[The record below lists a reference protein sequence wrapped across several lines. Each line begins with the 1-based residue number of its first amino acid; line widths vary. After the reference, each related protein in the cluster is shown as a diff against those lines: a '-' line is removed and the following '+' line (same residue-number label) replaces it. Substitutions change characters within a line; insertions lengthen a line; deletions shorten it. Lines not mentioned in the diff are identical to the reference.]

1 MAALNLLLPR
11 RNEPNGQ
18 AFSRHSPHERFQ
30 QGSSAV
36 TIAIMKN
43 SIRAAGIAAALVC
56 ATAAQAAIT
65 VYSVTLNGASESPP
79 NASPGVGSGFV
90 TIDTIANT
98 MAVDLTFSGL
108 LGTTTA
114 SHIHAPT
121 AAPFTGTAGVAT
133 TTPTFTGFPLG
144 VTSGSYSH
152 TFDLLLASS
161 YNPAYVTANG
171 GTVAGA
177 EAALL
182 SSIASGQAYLNIHT
196 TVVPGGEIRGFLIAV
211 PEPATWMTMLLGFAA
226 IGFVIRRRRTS
237 LSRV

>member
-1 MAALNLLLPR
+1 
-11 RNEPNGQ
+11 
-18 AFSRHSPHERFQ
+18 
-30 QGSSAV
+30 V

>member
-1 MAALNLLLPR
+1 
-11 RNEPNGQ
+11 
-18 AFSRHSPHERFQ
+18 
-30 QGSSAV
+30 V

-43 SIRAAGIAAALVC
+43 SIRAAAMAAALVC

-65 VYSVTLNGASESPP
+65 VYGVTLNGASESPP
-79 NASPGVGSGFV
+79 NASPGVGSGTV
-90 TIDTIANT
+90 TIDTVANT
-98 MAVDLTFSGL
+98 MAVNLTFSGL

-144 VTSGSYSH
+144 VTSGTYSN
-152 TFDLLLASS
+152 TFDLLMASS
-161 YNPAYVTANG
+161 YNPAYITANG

-211 PEPATWMTMLLGFAA
+211 PEPATWMTILLGFAA
-226 IGFVIRRRRTS
+226 MGFVFRRRRTS

>member
-1 MAALNLLLPR
+1 M
-11 RNEPNGQ
+11 
-18 AFSRHSPHERFQ
+18 
-30 QGSSAV
+30 